1 MFLMGEKEGERVGE
15 GGRKKGRPKREKVKG
30 KRGEEGRLRGNG
42 WGEMVNV

>member
-1 MFLMGEKEGERVGE
+1 MFLM

-30 KRGEEGRLRGNG
+30 KEGLTGNG